1 MADENSD
8 SRPSVVV
15 PIRITAK
22 QDDEVTETARQLEL
36 TKQATIRLAIAR
48 GLPVLTQQ
56 LSGCA
61 GA

>member
-1 MADENSD
+1 MADENID